1 MRLRKL
7 SKLIVFCFVVLFL
20 FYFIRR
26 KEKVLENAID
36 KDKVEDF
43 DIILSKGQSVQ
54 SKFIGLFKFS
64 IEDYSHIGIVIKEKD
79 GNIFILHSTP
89 DGTNTNGIRYDDLQT
104 FLNLSDVSGYKVLR
118 YKSISFDFRMRLRKE
133 FDKYKTRKAHFDFDF
148 NNYENNKIYCSELVW
163 LVFRN
168 SGLFENSDFNLGRP
182 IYPKYFLELNKLV
195 TVDTKKT
202 SPYQHQQEN
211 DGSVVR

>member
-1 MRLRKL
+1 MRLRKP

-64 IEDYSHIGIVIKEKD
+64 IEDYSHIGIVIKEED

-118 YKSISFDFRMRLRKE
+118 YKSISFDFRIRLRKE
-133 FDKYKTRKAHFDFDF
+133 FDKYKTREAQFDFDF
-148 NNYENNKIYCSELVW
+148 NNYENKKIYCSELVW

-168 SGLFENSDFNLGRP
+168 SGLFETSDFNLGRP

-202 SPYQHQQEN
+202 NIQ
-211 DGSVVR
+211 